1 MLRTLAMSEKFA
13 ALQAHLADHPEEASN
28 LGSLNE
34 TALQWSCFHRG
45 PPGLIR
51 SLADTYPEATGV
63 VSACGRSALHMA
75 CAGGGSGI
83 ADDTDEAVGVVA
95 ALAGHNF
102 AMACLPSLEDGE
114 TPASAL
120 WQMYRR
126 QRGEAIDGAL
136 EGLRPGPGP
145 VGGAAKAGPQ
155 GYREGILRH
164 LERRRRERAEQD
176 QAEGLLSALRRNW
189 SGTGTRREAAPPSN
203 AHVANGVQVPS
214 PPANEMPPPPEK
226 EPDALG
232 GDRKEEENGEG
243 ESELQQEQEQEQ
255 ERQRQQEQEQ
265 EQQEQEQQ
273 QQQQQEQEQEQQ
285 QGQDASQSSR
295 KRERAASPDHSTT
308 SDPSPQT
315 KVSRALS
322 PTSLGKAIASIF
334 PTIKLSQSQLQWLA
348 RLQRPAAAKV
358 PPGEPV
364 AARAAACPMLP
375 HYSPPSQPKQLWK
388 STKKRTA
395 ASEFWAASD
404 EKTRALCVHIEKMLV
419 LLHASDYALYCHPGE
434 FPVPLATSSP
444 TGGHF
449 VFHPPPGNTPERDG
463 VAYTTYWN
471 DQTFDPIAAA
481 ARVYNRLGEKGCPS
495 DFFVLLLGLFLPD
508 ATSAAIEAAV
518 SSKRLPSN
526 LVDLMAER
534 SREGF
539 GPRFRDTVLHLALRS
554 GRTWTSGISSI
565 LNAAPSSLAIRDEVT
580 GLYPFQ
586 LAVCSSTLRER
597 LAGNPL
603 LVLHDTEKRLVPG
616 AKSRTSPQEEDDVA
630 LDHLDT
636 CFHLLRECP
645 NLVLGRPKL

>member
-1 MLRTLAMSEKFA
+1 M
-13 ALQAHLADHPEEASN
+13 
-28 LGSLNE
+28 
-34 TALQWSCFHRG
+34 
-45 PPGLIR
+45 
-51 SLADTYPEATGV
+51 
-63 VSACGRSALHMA
+63 
-75 CAGGGSGI
+75 
-83 ADDTDEAVGVVA
+83 
-95 ALAGHNF
+95 
-102 AMACLPSLEDGE
+102 
-114 TPASAL
+114 
-120 WQMYRR
+120 
-126 QRGEAIDGAL
+126 
-136 EGLRPGPGP
+136 
-145 VGGAAKAGPQ
+145 
-155 GYREGILRH
+155 
-164 LERRRRERAEQD
+164 
-176 QAEGLLSALRRNW
+176 
-189 SGTGTRREAAPPSN
+189 
-203 AHVANGVQVPS
+203 
-214 PPANEMPPPPEK
+214 
-226 EPDALG
+226 
-232 GDRKEEENGEG
+232 
-243 ESELQQEQEQEQ
+243 
-255 ERQRQQEQEQ
+255 
-265 EQQEQEQQ
+265 
-273 QQQQQEQEQEQQ
+273 
-285 QGQDASQSSR
+285 
-295 KRERAASPDHSTT
+295 
-308 SDPSPQT
+308 
-315 KVSRALS
+315 
-322 PTSLGKAIASIF
+322 
-334 PTIKLSQSQLQWLA
+334 
-348 RLQRPAAAKV
+348 
-358 PPGEPV
+358 

-395 ASEFWAASD
+395 ASDFWAASE